1 VREAEF
7 EADVELRED
16 RLLEQRAD
24 LEELEQRLRRK
35 EAELLVYVAQL
46 QEEFVRRE
54 SSGWNSVT
62 AAIRH

>member
-1 VREAEF
+1 MREAEF

-16 RLLEQRAD
+16 RLDQQRRD
-24 LEELEQRLRRK
+24 LHELEQRLKRK

-54 SSGWNSVT
+54 SVGWS
-62 AAIRH
+62 AGGIRH